1 MTDPNATIS
10 QQGVSIWLDDLS
22 RDRILTGNLED
33 LIETR
38 SIVGVTTNPTIFN
51 NAISKGSTYADLLH
65 QGNQLEVPVS
75 EAIRFLTSA
84 DVRRAC
90 DIMHGIYER
99 SQHQD
104 GRVSIEVDP
113 RSAHAT
119 EKTII
124 EARYLQWLVD
134 RPNVLIKIPAT
145 DEGLPAIT
153 EVLSHGISVNVTLIF
168 GLKRYEQ
175 VIEAFLTGLER
186 ARDNGHDLSTMAS
199 VASFFVSR
207 VDTEVDKRL
216 EKIGSEEARA
226 LRGEA
231 AIANA
236 RLAYELFEKSFDS
249 DRWRRLEAAGAHK
262 QRPLW
267 ASTGVKDPA
276 YDDTRYVVEL
286 VAADIVNTMP
296 EATLE
301 ALYDHGK
308 PRGDTITS
316 NYDNAQDVF
325 ARLAAVGIDMDD
337 VIAVLEREG
346 VEKFIDSWESL
357 LETMSAALSKA

>member
-1 MTDPNATIS
+1 
-10 QQGVSIWLDDLS
+10 
-22 RDRILTGNLED
+22 
-33 LIETR
+33 
-38 SIVGVTTNPTIFN
+38 
-51 NAISKGSTYADLLH
+51 
-65 QGNQLEVPVS
+65 
-75 EAIRFLTSA
+75 
-84 DVRRAC
+84 
-90 DIMHGIYER
+90 
-99 SQHQD
+99 
-104 GRVSIEVDP
+104 
-113 RSAHAT
+113 
-119 EKTII
+119 
-124 EARYLQWLVD
+124 
-134 RPNVLIKIPAT
+134 
-145 DEGLPAIT
+145 
-153 EVLSHGISVNVTLIF
+153 
-168 GLKRYEQ
+168 
-175 VIEAFLTGLER
+175 
-186 ARDNGHDLSTMAS
+186 
-199 VASFFVSR
+199 
-207 VDTEVDKRL
+207 VDKRL

-286 VAADIVNTMP
+286 VASDIVNTMP